1 MKKGKIFVISAPS
14 GSGKT
19 TLCKRLLKECGNLVV
34 SKSFTTRPL
43 RRGEKNNRDY
53 IFVTKNEFEKQV
65 RRKNF
70 LEWANVFGNLYGTP
84 KDFVDKKI
92 NSGKSVLLVI
102 DVQGAF
108 KAKRRVPS
116 AVLIFI
122 MPPSIEEL
130 KKRLQKRKSDGAK
143 EIKIRLKIAQREIR
157 KAKKYDY
164 IVVNEKIEHALLEL
178 KKIVAQETKP
188 KG

>member
-19 TLCKRLLKECGNLVV
+19 TLCKRLLKECRNLVV

-43 RRGEKNNRDY
+43 RKGEKNNRDY
-53 IFVTKNEFEKQV
+53 IFVSKKEFKKRVVQ
-65 RRKNF
+65 KNF
-70 LEWANVFGNLYGTP
+70 LEWANVFGNFYGTP
-84 KDFVDKKI
+84 NGFVDKKI
-92 NSGKSVLLVI
+92 NSSKSVMLVI

-108 KAKRRVPS
+108 KVKKRVPG

-122 MPPSIEEL
+122 MPPSIGEL
-130 KKRLQKRKSDGAK
+130 KSRLQKRKSDRLK
-143 EIKIRLKIAQREIR
+143 DIKLRLKIAQKEITQ
-157 KAKKYDY
+157 AKKYDY
-164 IVVNEKIEHALLEL
+164 IVVNEKIEAALLEL
-178 KKIVAQETKP
+178 KKIVALESKP